1 MSTNSEL
8 KERLARLGSLRDVSR
23 APLTSEES
31 VLLVLRRTGP
41 LDKPVTVA
49 RRLVAAGLTLKQA
62 HHSIN
67 QLAAVGRTV
76 CAVGQMED
84 LGLFARQLAE
94 MNVEVRR
101 RSRQPGG
108 AVDISAMR
116 KRQGLSQRE
125 YGDLLGIDVRTLQKG
140 NRAAIGRTLPRSA
153 SCACSL
159 MHPRWLRTYS
169 PNQCCSD
176 CGYPRLLC
184 NNRR

>member
-101 RSRQPGG
+101 RSPQPGG

-125 YGDLLGIDVRTLQKG
+125 YGDLLGIDVRTLQNWEQG
-140 NRAAIGRTLPRSA
+140 RNRPDSAAI
-153 SCACSL
+153 SL
-159 MHPRWLRTYS
+159 M
-169 PNQCCSD
+169 
-176 CGYPRLLC
+176 RLFAHAPEMVEDVLTEPVLQ
-184 NNRR
+184 